1 MHEHEYDHT
10 LTTKP
15 IAPRDWDQFYA
26 EERDGAEV
34 WSGRPNGTLVAEVE
48 RLSPGTALEVGCG
61 EGADAVWLATRG
73 WDVTG
78 LDPAAVALERARR
91 AADRVGVTVTWV
103 HAGLTAAADGL
114 GAFDLVSAQY
124 PVLPKDD
131 GAGLAALLGAVAPGG
146 TLLFVHH
153 EIGPDHAERAA
164 EHGFDLDAHVLPHD
178 VAAALAH
185 DPDWVIEVDRARD
198 RPGPLPE
205 EAEHVRDLVVRARRL
220 R

>member
-1 MHEHEYDHT
+1 MSGPEDSAAAVAGR
-10 LTTKP
+10 
-15 IAPRDWDQFYA
+15 IPRDWDAFYA

-34 WSGRPNGTLVAEVE
+34 WSGRPNGTLVVEVDG
-48 RLSPGTALEVGCG
+48 LSPGTALEVGCG

-73 WDVTG
+73 WEVTG

-91 AADRVGVTVTWV
+91 AADRAGVDVTWV
-103 HAGLTAAADGL
+103 HAGLAAAADTL
-114 GAFDLVSAQY
+114 GVFDLVSAQY

-131 GAGLAALLGAVAPGG
+131 GAGLTALLGAVAPGG

-153 EIGPDHAERAA
+153 EIGPEHAERAA

-178 VAAALAH
+178 VVAALAD
-185 DPDWVIEVDRARD
+185 DPAWVVDVDEARE